1 MPRLEVPALGNI
13 PPMACPSCNGT
24 QREPIARGYWRCTSL
39 VAHTT
44 YVDDHPY
51 PELRDALPIQG
62 LAQIPQVSYSPCGHA
77 YQEEDGRMSS
87 PQPCRCGLFA
97 IGACARCGT
106 FTCGMHGRL
115 VGELFLCAEHAHPEE
130 QARQQA
136 ARLAA
141 EQEREAAALARKAE
155 MFAPV
160 KMIAAV
166 VKAPSSAGLL
176 SLRDSF
182 PGVAVATQV
191 RYEARRSH
199 TPPDWPGSALAAEG
213 KNLVAAVAN
222 SAASRHELVT
232 FRGRDRMRLILGAV
246 KELSRTPVVELP
258 NGMAICWDGDV
269 LIPKPNHSVG
279 IEHDTL
285 TVVPRGGSVR
295 LSGFEDEYRANDFG
309 TADDWSSA
317 GYRKLRPGSVMGK
330 GAAFLW
336 TYWTDI
342 LPAMASA
349 LS

>member
-1 MPRLEVPALGNI
+1 
-13 PPMACPSCNGT
+13 
-24 QREPIARGYWRCTSL
+24 
-39 VAHTT
+39 
-44 YVDDHPY
+44 
-51 PELRDALPIQG
+51 
-62 LAQIPQVSYSPCGHA
+62 
-77 YQEEDGRMSS
+77 MSS

-182 PGVAVATQV
+182 PGVATQV

-199 TPPDWPGSALAAEG
+199 TPPGLARERLGRRG
-213 KNLVAAVAN
+213 KEPC
-222 SAASRHELVT
+222 R
-232 FRGRDRMRLILGAV
+232 
-246 KELSRTPVVELP
+246 LSREL
-258 NGMAICWDGDV
+258 GR
-269 LIPKPNHSVG
+269 
-279 IEHDTL
+279 E
-285 TVVPRGGSVR
+285 
-295 LSGFEDEYRANDFG
+295 
-309 TADDWSSA
+309 SA
-317 GYRKLRPGSVMGK
+317 
-330 GAAFLW
+330 
-336 TYWTDI
+336 
-342 LPAMASA
+342 
-349 LS
+349 